1 MAILTD
7 TIPVGAQ
14 IPAGGLGLN
23 LGGGLI
29 VGVYIPTDADGV
41 TYDLEY
47 SPDDG
52 TTWDPISDEAGTA
65 LQLTFVSGGAL
76 HQINP
81 PVRAPYFRLNGGTNE
96 ADAAF
101 EYEVHTV

>member
-1 MAILTD
+1 MSILTD

-14 IPAGGLGLN
+14 VPANGKGLN
-23 LGGGLI
+23 LGGGIITAIYL
-29 VGVYIPTDADGV
+29 PTGGDGV

-52 TTWDPISDEAGTA
+52 TTWDPVTDEAGTA
-65 LQLTFVSGGAL
+65 LQLTYVAGGAL

-81 PVRAPYFRLNGGTNE
+81 PVRCPYFRLNGGTNE
-96 ADAAF
+96 ADADLV
-101 EYEVHTV
+101 YEVHTV